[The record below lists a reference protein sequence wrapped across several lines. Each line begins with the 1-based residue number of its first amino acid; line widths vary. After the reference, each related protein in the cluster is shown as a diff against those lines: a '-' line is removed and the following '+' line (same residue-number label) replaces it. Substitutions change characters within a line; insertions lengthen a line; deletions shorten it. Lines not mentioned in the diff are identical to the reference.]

1 MTMTDIEK
9 LIKAAAPSDARLPEG
24 HLERFEARLAGIGE
38 ASETAGTNVFESAG
52 KTAGNDAPRPR
63 TASARILRFAAFIAT
78 AAAAV
83 VAVIFIARPASQ
95 QPVDWFAGVP
105 DDPVEIC
112 LTYSEKAAELS
123 GDIISKDLDGSL
135 ATTVMSLTDS
145 AVPMI
150 DQLPDE
156 MEDSEKAEVLRHY
169 YAELLDGLD
178 KINKNI

>member
-1 MTMTDIEK
+1 MIMTDIEK
-9 LIKAAAPSDARLPEG
+9 LIKAAAPSDAQLPEG
-24 HLERFEARLAGIGE
+24 HLERFEARLAGFAE
-38 ASETAGTNVFESAG
+38 ASETTTSADEITG
-52 KTAGNDAPRPR
+52 KMNSNAAARPR

-83 VAVIFIARPASQ
+83 AAVIFITKPASQ

-123 GDIISKDLDGSL
+123 GDILRKDLDGRL
-135 ATTVMSLTDS
+135 VTTVMSLTDS

-156 MEDSEKAEVLRHY
+156 MGDSEKAEVLRHY
-169 YAELLDGLD
+169 YSDLLNGLD